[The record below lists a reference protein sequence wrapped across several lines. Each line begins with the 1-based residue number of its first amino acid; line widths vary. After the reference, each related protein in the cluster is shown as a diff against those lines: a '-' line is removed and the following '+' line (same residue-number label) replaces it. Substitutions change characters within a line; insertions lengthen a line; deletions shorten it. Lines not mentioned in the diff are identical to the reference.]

1 MAKRRYVGFY
11 NITMTS
17 RITCVY
23 REQWY
28 VIITFDLTWTQSV
41 RPSVRPGHAI
51 RSIHGQGNPHPKR
64 GEVGTSRRFAVV
76 CRWRVSAICTI
87 RQAKTFLF
95 IVFPWI
101 KLQEESGYSKA
112 VVVFLYCKR
121 FAGKIDV
128 DSSRNR
134 IDASLS
140 CRV

>member
-1 MAKRRYVGFY
+1 
-11 NITMTS
+11 MTP
-17 RITCVY
+17 
-23 REQWY
+23 W
-28 VIITFDLTWTQSV
+28 
-41 RPSVRPGHAI
+41 
-51 RSIHGQGNPHPKR
+51 
-64 GEVGTSRRFAVV
+64 RFAVV

-112 VVVFLYCKR
+112 VVIFLYCKR

-134 IDASLS
+134 IDAAISHNKNTNCLDS

>member
-1 MAKRRYVGFY
+1 
-11 NITMTS
+11 MTP
-17 RITCVY
+17 
-23 REQWY
+23 W
-28 VIITFDLTWTQSV
+28 
-41 RPSVRPGHAI
+41 
-51 RSIHGQGNPHPKR
+51 
-64 GEVGTSRRFAVV
+64 RFAVV

-134 IDASLS
+134 IDASQ
-140 CRV
+140 

>member
-1 MAKRRYVGFY
+1 
-11 NITMTS
+11 MTP
-17 RITCVY
+17 
-23 REQWY
+23 W
-28 VIITFDLTWTQSV
+28 
-41 RPSVRPGHAI
+41 
-51 RSIHGQGNPHPKR
+51 
-64 GEVGTSRRFAVV
+64 RFAVV

-87 RQAKTFLF
+87 RQANTCLF

-134 IDASLS
+134 IDASQNTNCLVVET
-140 CRV
+140 RV

>member
-1 MAKRRYVGFY
+1 MVRVRVSKLLGL
-11 NITMTS
+11 N
-17 RITCVY
+17 
-23 REQWY
+23 
-28 VIITFDLTWTQSV
+28 FDPNPNCNFALLCT
-41 RPSVRPGHAI
+41 RPGHAI

-64 GEVGTSRRFAVV
+64 GEVGMTPWRFAVV

-112 VVVFLYCKR
+112 IVVFLYCKR
-121 FAGKIDV
+121 CAGTIDV

-134 IDASLS
+134 IDASQ
-140 CRV
+140 